1 MQQWVTDLQG
11 GRESCEAGEKAHVM
25 DSVLDEVRLP
35 RSLAQANEQLRREMA
50 AHAATRRE
58 LEAARR
64 EMESRAAGDVRELSQ
79 VKQGF
84 ETALRGAKVYVF
96 SQDRNLRYTWVY
108 SPHGEKA
115 AAEMIGR
122 TDDEILASVG
132 NIRGRGDEDILPA
145 AISEPIIALKRQVL
159 EDGISKSGEFGVD
172 GRWYEFHIEP
182 LRDVTGEAVGLACA
196 TVDVGERKKGE
207 EHLRLVMRELTHRSK
222 NLLAVIQAMARQT
235 ARHTAGGEGFLER
248 FAGRLQALA
257 CSHDLLVQQS
267 WHGASLR
274 ELVRSQL
281 AHYIE
286 RRNSQVTLEGTD
298 VVLKPEA
305 AQSLGLAFHELTT
318 NAAKYGSL
326 GQPKGRVAI
335 QWRALAPSEGGGIE
349 ILWTESEGPKVACTT
364 NRGFGSMAVE
374 QNLRRAL
381 DAEVELQ
388 FLAKGLRCRIVLPAA
403 QLAAPA

>member
-1 MQQWVTDLQG
+1 M
-11 GRESCEAGEKAHVM
+11 
-25 DSVLDEVRLP
+25 
-35 RSLAQANEQLRREMA
+35 
-50 AHAATRRE
+50 TRRE

-64 EMESRAAGDVRELSQ
+64 EQSRLADELGAEVQ
-79 VKQGF
+79 RY
-84 ETALRGAKVYVF
+84 ETALRGSNVTVYT
-96 SQDRNLRYTWVY
+96 QDLELRYTAV
-108 SPHGEKA
+108 SKPLFG
-115 AAEMIGR
+115 I
-122 TDDEILASVG
+122 EIEGIL
-132 NIRGRGDEDILPA
+132 GRGDEEILSA
-145 AISEPIIALKRQVL
+145 ESREPVIALKRHVL
-159 EDGISKSGEFGVD
+159 EDGIPKNGEFRIE
-172 GRWYEFHIEP
+172 GRWYDFHIEP
-182 LRDVTGEAVGLACA
+182 LRDVTGGIVGLTCA
-196 TVDVGERKKGE
+196 AVDVTERKKGE

-235 ARHTAGGEGFLER
+235 ARHTPGADGFLER

-274 ELVRSQL
+274 ELVRAQL
-281 AHYIE
+281 AYYIE
-286 RRNSQVTLEGTD
+286 RGNSQVSLDGPD

-326 GQPKGRVAI
+326 VEPKGRVTI
-335 QWRALAPSEGGGIE
+335 QWRQLSPSEGGGIE
-349 ILWTESEGPKVACTT
+349 ILWTESEGPKVAGAK

-388 FLAKGLRCRIVLPAA
+388 FPANGLRCRIVLPAA
-403 QLAAPA
+403 QLAAGG

>member
-1 MQQWVTDLQG
+1 
-11 GRESCEAGEKAHVM
+11 M
-25 DSVLDEVRLP
+25 DSVLDDEVRLP
-35 RSLAQANEQLRREMA
+35 RSLAQANDQLRREMA

-64 EMESRAAGDVRELSQ
+64 EMESRTTDRAHELSQ
-79 VKQGF
+79 IKQRF

-96 SQDRNLRYTWVY
+96 SQDHNLRYTWVY
-108 SPHGEKA
+108 SPRGEAA

-122 TDDEILASVG
+122 SDDEILASLEDTSH
-132 NIRGRGDEDILPA
+132 RGDREIFPA

-159 EDGISKSGEFGVD
+159 DSGISQSGEFGAE
-172 GRWYEFHIEP
+172 GRCYDFHIEP
-182 LRDVTGEAVGLACA
+182 LRDVRGGLVGLACA
-196 TVDVGERKKGE
+196 AVDVTERKKGE

-235 ARHTAGGEGFLER
+235 ARHTAGGEGFLDR

-257 CSHDLLVQQS
+257 RSHDLLVQQS

-281 AHYIE
+281 IHYID
-286 RRNSQVTLEGTD
+286 RGSQVTLDGPEI
-298 VVLKPEA
+298 VLKPEA

-318 NAAKYGSL
+318 NAARYGSL
-326 GQPKGRVAI
+326 GQPKGRLSVR
-335 QWRALAPSEGGGIE
+335 WRALGPSEGGGTE
-349 ILWTESEGPKVACTT
+349 ILWAESEGPTVADAK

-388 FLAKGLRCRIVLPAA
+388 FLPKGLRCRIVLPATH
-403 QLAAPA
+403 LAAGA